1 MSQEHATSIVCTAA
15 ETEDWL
21 AMEFE
26 ERNGRRGA
34 AVSWSVAHAGP
45 LLSVAS
51 LAVMGLILSALI
63 FG

>member
-1 MSQEHATSIVCTAA
+1 MSQDRSIVCTAA

-26 ERNGRRGA
+26 ERNACRSA
-34 AVSWSVAHAGP
+34 AVAWCVNHARP
-45 LLSVAS
+45 ILS
-51 LAVMGLILSALI
+51 LATIAVMSVVLSAMV